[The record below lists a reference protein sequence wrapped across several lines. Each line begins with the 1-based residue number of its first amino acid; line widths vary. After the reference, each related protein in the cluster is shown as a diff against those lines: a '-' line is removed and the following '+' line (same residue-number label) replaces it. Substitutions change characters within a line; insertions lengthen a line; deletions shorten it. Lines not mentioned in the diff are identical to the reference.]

1 MKIKQVQIIAGSFV
15 EFNEKLR
22 GAPCG
27 ASLSSAELERDADT
41 ARE

>member
-22 GAPCG
+22 GAPYG
-27 ASLSSAELERDADT
+27 ASPSSVELEHNADT